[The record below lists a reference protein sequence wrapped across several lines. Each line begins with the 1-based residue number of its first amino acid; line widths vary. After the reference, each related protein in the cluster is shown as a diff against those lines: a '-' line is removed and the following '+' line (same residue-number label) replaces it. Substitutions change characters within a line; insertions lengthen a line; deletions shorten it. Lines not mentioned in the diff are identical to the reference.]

1 MEEEENPFLI
11 NKKVDEKPKADDK
24 PSEDFMVDFMVTTE
38 EAASLKDRKLELN
51 SPKPHLEEAG
61 TPVWDRKHEDLE
73 NPSEE
78 IVTHDE

>member
-1 MEEEENPFLI
+1 M
-11 NKKVDEKPKADDK
+11 DEKPKSDEK
-24 PSEDFMVDFMVTTE
+24 PPTDFMVDFMVTSE

-61 TPVWDRKHEDLE
+61 TPVWDRKHENLE

-78 IVTHDE
+78 IVEHDD

>member
-1 MEEEENPFLI
+1 MD
-11 NKKVDEKPKADDK
+11 VKPEADDK

-38 EAASLKDRKLELN
+38 EAASLKDKKLELN

-78 IVTHDE
+78 IVSHDD